1 MVRGDDVGLPKRG
14 LLECL
19 CSHSSSRSSL
29 AASAPHLHSLQ
40 GFGIYFS
47 YFLTVASWVR
57 FIISWTGRKK
67 PHGAGVM
74 EGEHA
79 PAELA
84 FICASACLR
93 SPTAPGRP
101 EVSRDTWAGAAQQGA
116 SAGSQATWLTLS
128 MSSKG
133 AGRLLGPAGGL
144 PCSRDPR
151 HWLRHWG
158 NQFTRKLTRMR
169 RWVGLLFAPSH
180 RPSGQSW
187 PGLPQAPLGALGV
200 LLPPGVKEG
209 GLVEIGLILHIPLS
223 KPQFSPL
230 ERGQTSALFFLCL
243 GAHPHPHFMDD
254 IAEAQSEGIRS
265 GPKEAES
272 GQGLDEL
279 CCCCL
284 LLSGTLGCTAFSG
297 DGESTQEQLRSHTMS
312 CSRE

>member
-84 FICASACLR
+84 FIRASACLR

-187 PGLPQAPLGALGV
+187 PGSAWGIGSPSPSWSEGRWSRRDWTHSPYTSLQASVLSPRKGTDICLVLPV
-200 LLPPGVKEG
+200 PGSS
-209 GLVEIGLILHIPLS
+209 PS
-223 KPQFSPL
+223 SPL
-230 ERGQTSALFFLCL
+230 YG
-243 GAHPHPHFMDD
+243 
-254 IAEAQSEGIRS
+254 
-265 GPKEAES
+265 
-272 GQGLDEL
+272 
-279 CCCCL
+279 
-284 LLSGTLGCTAFSG
+284 
-297 DGESTQEQLRSHTMS
+297 
-312 CSRE
+312 